1 MSLGVRDTRESP
13 ALKTLTL
20 LQGLGAD
27 LRYHDP
33 HVPALRDHDLNS
45 ASLDDADLALIL
57 TAHPQVDHQL
67 LAQPARLL
75 VDPQR
80 GHTHARGH
88 RRRAAVALAA
98 IGCLPIHAAA
108 RLGLDRACH
117 PRSRVTWR
125 SWLPSRLKA
134 ESGAQSARLIRPMG
148 EYSTPMSVVS
158 IADLFKVGPPLTEV
172 EQVGR
177 APSIDALSDRA
188 MAGGTLRLFD
198 QRREGKTSL
207 ALAVLARAHAAH
219 LATCNL
225 PLDEYPTAQSAAAR
239 ILAQLGGAR
248 RAEQIGGAAARI
260 AGRIARATGSKDLA
274 LLADLADTAQP
285 SELALPS
292 VLTALRERLKTSDRR
307 AVLLIDEAHLIGD
320 WAPEDQ
326 AAVRALLK
334 DEHQRLGVLLASSE
348 DSAQSTLIPILQ
360 FLGEPF
366 VVPHIA
372 REDWQHDLRERFKRA
387 DLSLEEPALERLL
400 ELSTGQPYCTM
411 LLARQCAELGGAFGT
426 VNVDV
431 VELALPTVKR
441 HEAWQLLRYS

>member
-1 MSLGVRDTRESP
+1 
-13 ALKTLTL
+13 
-20 LQGLGAD
+20 
-27 LRYHDP
+27 
-33 HVPALRDHDLNS
+33 
-45 ASLDDADLALIL
+45 
-57 TAHPQVDHQL
+57 
-67 LAQPARLL
+67 
-75 VDPQR
+75 
-80 GHTHARGH
+80 
-88 RRRAAVALAA
+88 
-98 IGCLPIHAAA
+98 
-108 RLGLDRACH
+108 
-117 PRSRVTWR
+117 
-125 SWLPSRLKA
+125 
-134 ESGAQSARLIRPMG
+134 
-148 EYSTPMSVVS
+148 MSVVS

>member
-1 MSLGVRDTRESP
+1 MP
-13 ALKTLTL
+13 
-20 LQGLGAD
+20 
-27 LRYHDP
+27 
-33 HVPALRDHDLNS
+33 
-45 ASLDDADLALIL
+45 
-57 TAHPQVDHQL
+57 
-67 LAQPARLL
+67 
-75 VDPQR
+75 
-80 GHTHARGH
+80 
-88 RRRAAVALAA
+88 
-98 IGCLPIHAAA
+98 
-108 RLGLDRACH
+108 
-117 PRSRVTWR
+117 
-125 SWLPSRLKA
+125 
-134 ESGAQSARLIRPMG
+134 
-148 EYSTPMSVVS
+148 VVS

-225 PLDEYPTAQSAAAR
+225 PLDEYPTAQAAAAR
-239 ILAQLGGAR
+239 ILAQFGGTLRAAQ

-260 AGRIARATGSKDLA
+260 AGLIARATGSEDVA
-274 LLADLADTAQP
+274 LLADLADKAQP
-285 SELALPS
+285 SELTLPS
-292 VLTALRERLKTSDRR
+292 VLAALRERLKASDRR
-307 AVLLIDEAHLIGD
+307 AILLIDEAHLIGD

-326 AAVRALLK
+326 AAIRALLK
-334 DEHQRLGVLLASSE
+334 DEHRRLGVLLASSE
-348 DSAQSTLIPILQ
+348 DSAQRTLVPILQ

-400 ELSTGQPYCTM
+400 DLSTGQPYCTM

-431 VELALPTVKR
+431 VDLALPTVER
-441 HEAWQLLRYS
+441 HEAWQRLRYS

>member
-1 MSLGVRDTRESP
+1 
-13 ALKTLTL
+13 
-20 LQGLGAD
+20 
-27 LRYHDP
+27 
-33 HVPALRDHDLNS
+33 
-45 ASLDDADLALIL
+45 
-57 TAHPQVDHQL
+57 
-67 LAQPARLL
+67 
-75 VDPQR
+75 
-80 GHTHARGH
+80 
-88 RRRAAVALAA
+88 
-98 IGCLPIHAAA
+98 
-108 RLGLDRACH
+108 
-117 PRSRVTWR
+117 
-125 SWLPSRLKA
+125 
-134 ESGAQSARLIRPMG
+134 
-148 EYSTPMSVVS
+148 MSVVS
-158 IADLFKVGPPLTEV
+158 IADLFKVGPPLSEV

-188 MAGGTLRLFD
+188 IAGGTLRLFD

-207 ALAVLARAHAAH
+207 ALAVLARANAAR

-239 ILAQLGGAR
+239 ILAQLGGALRAAR

-260 AGRIARATGSKDLA
+260 AGRIARATGSEDLA

-285 SELALPS
+285 SELTLPS

-334 DEHQRLGVLLASSE
+334 DEHRRLGVLLASSE
-348 DSAQSTLIPILQ
+348 DSAQSTLVPILR

-400 ELSTGQPYCTM
+400 DLSTGQPYCTM
-411 LLARQCAELGGAFGT
+411 LLARQCAELGGAFGN

-431 VELALPTVKR
+431 VELALPTVER